1 MEKPS
6 KKIESFTGNLIK
18 EAGLQQ
24 PSVDFFANVMNAV
37 EIEKIQKPIVYQS
50 LISKQTWIIL
60 LVASVIVT
68 GLLFIF
74 PSSSET
80 IVNLPNL
87 NFEKLLFQ
95 LPELHFSK
103 ITIYGIGFLGLFLV
117 QIPFLKRQLNKSY

>member
-6 KKIESFTGNLIK
+6 KKIDSYTESLIK

-24 PSVDFFANVMNAV
+24 PSADFFANVMNAV
-37 EIEKIQKPIVYQS
+37 EAEKAPQPIVYQS
-50 LISKQTWIIL
+50 LISKQTWMVL
-60 LVASVIVT
+60 LVASVVVI
-68 GLLFIF
+68 GFLLLF

-80 IVNLPNL
+80 IVKLPKL
-87 NFEKLLFQ
+87 NFEKLSFH

-103 ITIYGIGFLGLFLV
+103 ITIYGIGFLGLFLI

>member
-6 KKIESFTGNLIK
+6 KKVDSYTENLIK

-24 PSVDFFANVMNAV
+24 PSTDFFANVMNAV
-37 EIEKIQKPIVYQS
+37 EAEKASQPIVYQS
-50 LISKQTWIIL
+50 LISKQMWRIL
-60 LVASVIVT
+60 LVASVVVI
-68 GLLFIF
+68 GFLLLF

-80 IVNLPNL
+80 IISLPNL
-87 NFEKLLFQ
+87 HLEKFSFH

-103 ITIYGIGFLGLFLV
+103 ITIYGLGFLGLFLI